1 MMDLEKGTIVAIIRG
16 VDPTEVIDIQEALL
30 EGGINWVEVSLSEE
44 EKGLECIK
52 ILNENFGNKI
62 HLGVGTVTS
71 IAQAK
76 KAIDAGARY
85 IITPGWDNELAKE
98 IKELNVEILPGVFT
112 PGEIMQALNLGINVV
127 KLFPASN
134 LGTDYIKNL
143 KGPFPNI
150 NIMAVGGVSL
160 DNIRDYYKSGCTS
173 FGIGSDLV
181 PRGATKKDRENIKR
195 NAQKYA
201 DIISSEG

>member
-1 MMDLEKGTIVAIIRG
+1 MDLEKGTIVAIIRG

-85 IITPGWDNELAKE
+85 IITPGLDNELAKE

>member
-1 MMDLEKGTIVAIIRG
+1 MNIKKGTIVAIIRG
-16 VDPTEVIDIQEALL
+16 VEPADVVDIQEALL

-44 EKGLECIK
+44 EKGLECIR
-52 ILNENFGNKI
+52 ILNETYGDRI

-71 IAQAK
+71 IAMAK

-85 IITPGWDNELAKE
+85 IITPGWDKELAKE
-98 IKELNVEILPGVFT
+98 IQKLNIEILPGVFT
-112 PGEIMQALNLGINVV
+112 PGEIMQAMNLGIKVV

-143 KGPFPNI
+143 KGPFPHL

-160 DNIRDYYKSGCTS
+160 ENIQDYYKAGCTS

-181 PRGATKKDRENIKR
+181 PRGATKKDWEKIKN
-195 NAQKYA
+195 NAQNYVKML
-201 DIISSEG
+201 STEG

>member
-1 MMDLEKGTIVAIIRG
+1 MDLEKGTIVAIIRG

-85 IITPGWDNELAKE
+85 IITPGWDKELAKE
-98 IKELNVEILPGVFT
+98 IKKLNVEILPGVFT

>member
-1 MMDLEKGTIVAIIRG
+1 MDLEKGTIVAIIRG

>member
-1 MMDLEKGTIVAIIRG
+1 MNLEKGTVVAIIRG
-16 VDPTEVIDIQEALL
+16 VDPADVVEIQEALL
-30 EGGINWVEVSLSEE
+30 EGGISWVEVSLSEE

-52 ILNENFGNKI
+52 TLAGTFGEKI
-62 HLGVGTVTS
+62 NLGVGTVTTVD
-71 IAQAK
+71 QAK
-76 KAIDAGARY
+76 KAIAAGARY
-85 IITPGWDNELAKE
+85 IITPGWDRELAKAV
-98 IKELNVEILPGVFT
+98 KELDAHILPGVFT
-112 PGEIMQALNLGINVV
+112 PGEIMQALNLGIEAV

-160 DNIRDYYKSGCTS
+160 GNIQEYYKAGCTS

-181 PRGATKKDRENIKR
+181 PRGATKNDRERIK
-195 NAQKYA
+195 NTAQKYVE
-201 DIISSEG
+201 ILKRQG